1 MSEITLEKIDII
13 RERSGVTYAEA
24 KEALEKVDGNV
35 VDALIYIENNKKS
48 SMDGIYT
55 SKDEFI
61 EWLKDIINK
70 GNVNRIK
77 IKKNDKVLVDIP
89 VNAGIAA
96 TLTVLVWPPLLAIGL
111 LTAVFTKITV
121 EIVRDDGSVEVV
133 NKIIKSTVK
142 DMKDKMQDAASSI
155 KDKFNSK
162 SDDKNEDNSYS
173 YTVKFDDVDK
183 TDDTNDSCNTDDLD
197 STEKDN
203 EKK

>member
-24 KEALEKVDGNV
+24 KEALDKVDGNV

>member
-1 MSEITLEKIDII
+1 MLF
-13 RERSGVTYAEA
+13 RS
-24 KEALEKVDGNV
+24 VDGNV

>member
-13 RERSGVTYAEA
+13 RERSGVSYTEA
-24 KEALEKVDGNV
+24 KEALEKVEGNV

-48 SMDGIYT
+48 SMDSIYT

-61 EWLKDIINK
+61 EWLKDTIKI

-96 TLTVLVWPPLLAIGL
+96 TLTALIWPPLLAIGL

-142 DMKDKMQDAASSI
+142 DMKGKMQDAASSI
-155 KDKFNSK
+155 KEKFNNK
-162 SDDKNEDNSYS
+162 SDDNNDDNSYS
-173 YTVKFDDVDK
+173 YTVKFDDA
-183 TDDTNDSCNTDDLD
+183 DDTSDTDNLD
-197 STEKDN
+197 STNEDN